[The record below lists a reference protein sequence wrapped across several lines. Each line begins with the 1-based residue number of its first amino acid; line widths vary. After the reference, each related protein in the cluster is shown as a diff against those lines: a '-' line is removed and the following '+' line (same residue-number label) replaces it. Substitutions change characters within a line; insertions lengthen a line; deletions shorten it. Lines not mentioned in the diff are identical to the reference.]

1 MEGSAFSCL
10 LLRHMERMCAH
21 DRCLGEREREAKKG
35 EKTGEGERWKESVC
49 EIKRKRVCVREK

>member
-21 DRCLGEREREAKKG
+21 DRCLGEREREVKKG

-49 EIKRKRVCVREK
+49 EIKRKESV